1 MKKARALTLVSA
13 ALVAGLALGSVSIA
27 VAAPATPID
36 GTTQGVGLR
45 MGEAIH
51 AAGARLIDILVDL
64 TGLDV
69 ADVADR
75 RAAGETVAEGVLD
88 AEDKDAILQNMA
100 DRLSERLTSTETG
113 PFGGGRNGAGIG
125 GGYGMGDGICLAG
138 Q

>member
-51 AAGARLIDILVDL
+51 AAGARLIDIDTAIERCPIFIALV
-64 TGLDV
+64 
-69 ADVADR
+69 
-75 RAAGETVAEGVLD
+75 AGETVAEGVLD